1 MPFHQ
6 HRHNP
11 ENANI
16 SQPGA
21 ASGIYQVAHAL
32 GSIAAPT
39 GNLRTATSGTTLAGT
54 DVLLSPNSAAAS
66 QYASGQSVPS
76 TTSALPPPPGHSQQQ
91 PSPHGSYSQFETPQ
105 RANTIGRRAEDAQP
119 LPVLQIM
126 SGPQHTYSSPT
137 DYHAPNI
144 NLQQAP
150 SQGTYNNPPTSN
162 SVPGSLQPGGAG
174 RPPPPQSAYT
184 APTTVPQTAHINTNA
199 QQYTL
204 PTRSNT
210 MNASHNYS
218 RSSPA
223 GLEQKYVPFNNN
235 PESQKYPQTP
245 QQQPQKFFSPQTP
258 GGGPA
263 NSPLVL
269 EQIRP
274 RANSSMNEEG
284 MSGTTLSGDH
294 VERQSTNSNYM
305 SPWAMFAFD
314 WCKYPVP
321 HGNSAGKMAVGS
333 YLEDTH
339 NFVRFLFEYGV
350 ATALTSPRRLPS
362 STQTLCPKIPL
373 LQAPPA
379 TVSSTPESQKQPAH
393 TP

>member
-1 MPFHQ
+1 MQ
-6 HRHNP
+6 
-11 ENANI
+11 
-16 SQPGA
+16 
-21 ASGIYQVAHAL
+21 
-32 GSIAAPT
+32 
-39 GNLRTATSGTTLAGT
+39 NL
-54 DVLLSPNSAAAS
+54 
-66 QYASGQSVPS
+66 SGQ
-76 TTSALPPPPGHSQQQ
+76 
-91 PSPHGSYSQFETPQ
+91 
-105 RANTIGRRAEDAQP
+105 
-119 LPVLQIM
+119 
-126 SGPQHTYSSPT
+126 QHTYSPT
-137 DYHAPNI
+137 DYQPPNI
-144 NLQQAP
+144 NLQQATP
-150 SQGTYNNPPTSN
+150 QAPYSDQPTPN
-162 SVPGSLQPGGAG
+162 SLPGSLQPGGVG
-174 RPPPPQSAYT
+174 RPPPPQAAYT
-184 APTTVPQTAHINTNA
+184 APTTVPTIPHINTNA

-210 MNASHNYS
+210 MNASHAYS

-235 PESQKYPQTP
+235 PEGQKYPQTP

-284 MSGTTLSGDH
+284 MSGTALLTDH
-294 VERQSTNSNYM
+294 GERQSTNSNYM

-339 NFVRFLFEYGV
+339 NFVRY
-350 ATALTSPRRLPS
+350 
-362 STQTLCPKIPL
+362 
-373 LQAPPA
+373 
-379 TVSSTPESQKQPAH
+379 
-393 TP
+393 